1 MRKYFEELLYFND
14 QQTIDFSD
22 PLASFEN
29 VENLIF
35 LNFLSGFL
43 RVLQLFLVIGLI
55 AALLLQIAF
64 GERISATLCPS
75 H

>member
-22 PLASFEN
+22 PLASFEK
-29 VENLIF
+29 IF
-35 LNFLSGFL
+35 RNFLSGFL